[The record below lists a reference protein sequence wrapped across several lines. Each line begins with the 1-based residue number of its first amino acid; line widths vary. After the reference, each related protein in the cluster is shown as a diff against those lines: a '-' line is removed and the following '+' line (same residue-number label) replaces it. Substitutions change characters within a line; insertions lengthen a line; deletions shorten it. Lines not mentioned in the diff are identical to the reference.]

1 MKDGS
6 LISYTLFHPNGK
18 PAINIAT
25 DSTEMQFFDENGSAM
40 SIDSFVTNYGLLA
53 DEVTELAKLIDSRS
67 SAD

>member
-1 MKDGS
+1 ME
-6 LISYTLFHPNGK
+6 
-18 PAINIAT
+18 
-25 DSTEMQFFDENGSAM
+25 EMQFFYYYCSAM